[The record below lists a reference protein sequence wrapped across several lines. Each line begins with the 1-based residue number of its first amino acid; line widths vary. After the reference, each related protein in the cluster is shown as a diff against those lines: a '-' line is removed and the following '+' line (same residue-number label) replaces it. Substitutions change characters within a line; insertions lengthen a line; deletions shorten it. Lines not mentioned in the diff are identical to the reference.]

1 MRYKILC
8 LATGDCV
15 KLENLDIF
23 KYCDSFVKEAA
34 NTGEIAR
41 NIYNGGWQPVELTFA
56 TEAAADWFKRRRL
69 CYNPRRTISRK
80 LATMDA
86 VFTLN
91 GINPLSNKI
100 EYDILEIPD
109 E

>member
-1 MRYKILC
+1 MSKRYKILC

-23 KYCDSFVKEAA
+23 RYCDSFVVAA
-34 NTGEIAR
+34 DNTDEIR
-41 NIYNGGWQPVELTFA
+41 NNMYSGSWHPVELTFA
-56 TEAAADWFKRRRL
+56 TLDAADWFKRRRL
-69 CYNPRRTISRK
+69 SYNPRRTVSAK

-86 VFTLN
+86 VFKLN

-100 EYDILEIPD
+100 EYDILEV
-109 E
+109 